1 MFLPQKKFVLQ
12 HNHTPTKNSGM
23 LTLFLC
29 LFLPETFGAAVK

>member
-1 MFLPQKKFVLQ
+1 MFPPQKKFVLQ
-12 HNHTPTKNSGM
+12 HNHTPKNSDM